1 MPLDKLD
8 IAMLEDVGTGAD
20 QLVQLDS
27 NAKLPAIDASN
38 LINIPAANLTGPL
51 PAGDASAFTN
61 LTAANIN
68 GTIPDAAFPAI
79 LPARNAQALT
89 NLNAANLSGTM
100 PAGMTLQ
107 GSGALITGLV
117 ASELSGTS
125 SAIDGNAITNLN
137 AANLTGTINSGIT
150 YAGDGGPLTNLN
162 AANLTGTINSGITY
176 AGDGN
181 PLTNLNASNLGTGTI
196 PDARFPATLP
206 ILDGSNLTNV
216 AANIVGDGS
225 ALTNLTAANINGVG
239 TLPSDRL
246 IGQLPALDGSQLT
259 GVQASLTGD
268 GSGLT
273 NLDSA
278 QLTGTSA
285 AIDGNAITNV
295 NAANLTGTINS
306 GITYAGDGGP
316 LTNLTAGNLIGALP
330 ALDAGLLTNVPA
342 GNLTGTVPLSNLV
355 VKQVL
360 SYTKVNGWSSSSD
373 TFVNVP
379 DMEISV
385 TTTQLNSRLLVFGHL
400 ALSATSNYSWGGW
413 HIRLTRDGTSM
424 KVGTGASGET
434 YDELGAMGGLTRS
447 DPLHATHPAPFN
459 EVDDPQVAS
468 GTTLVYKVQ
477 LAATHLFTGS
487 TCTVHVNQSAT
498 PGASNGA
505 GVGVSTITVL
515 EVAA

>member
-38 LINIPAANLTGPL
+38 LINITAANLTGPL
-51 PAGDASAFTN
+51 PASDASAFTN

-89 NLNAANLSGTM
+89 NLNAANL
-100 PAGMTLQ
+100 
-107 GSGALITGLV
+107 
-117 ASELSGTS
+117 
-125 SAIDGNAITNLN
+125 
-137 AANLTGTINSGIT
+137 TGTINSGIT

-162 AANLTGTINSGITY
+162 A
-176 AGDGN
+176 
-181 PLTNLNASNLGTGTI
+181 SNLSQGTI
-196 PDARFPATLP
+196 PTAVIPDPLP
-206 ILDGSNLTNV
+206 ILDGSALTGV
-216 AANIVGDGS
+216 TAVLVGDGS
-225 ALTNLTAANINGVG
+225 GLTNLDGSEVATGTIDSARLDTGVTENKVIMVEKVG
-239 TLPSDRL
+239 GVDMLPTVN
-246 IGQLPALDGSQLT
+246 GSQLT

-273 NLDSA
+273 LLDSA

-316 LTNLTAGNLIGALP
+316 LTNLTSGNLVGALP
-330 ALDAGLLTNVPA
+330 SLDAGLLYNVPA
-342 GNLTGTVPLSNLV
+342 GNLTGTIPLSNLV
-355 VKQVL
+355 VKQVKT
-360 SYTKVNGWSSSSD
+360 YTKANAFSTSSD
-373 TFVNVP
+373 TFVDVT
-379 DMEISV
+379 DMEISI
-385 TTTQLNSRLLVFGHL
+385 TTSATNSRLLVFGHL

-413 HIRLTRDGTSM
+413 HVRLTRDGTVM
-424 KVGTGASGET
+424 TVGSDTTSGN
-434 YDELGAMGGLTRS
+434 DEQGVIGGLTRS
-447 DPLHATHPAPFN
+447 DPLHATHPAPFH
-459 EVDDPQVAS
+459 EVDVPTVATN
-468 GTTLVYKVQ
+468 TTLVYKVQ
-477 LAATHLFTGS
+477 VAATHLFTGS
-487 TCTVHVNQSAT
+487 TCTVYVNRSAS
-498 PGASNGA
+498 PGASNGS

-515 EVAA
+515 EVAV

>member
-1 MPLDKLD
+1 MALDKLD
-8 IAMLEDVGTGAD
+8 IAMLEDVGNGAN

-27 NAKLPAIDASN
+27 NAKLPALDASN
-38 LINIPAANLTGPL
+38 LINVTAANLTGSL

-100 PAGMTLQ
+100 PATVTLQ

-117 ASELSGTS
+117 ASELTGNI
-125 SAIDGNAITNLN
+125 SAINGNA
-137 AANLTGTINSGIT
+137 
-150 YAGDGGPLTNLN
+150 LTNLN
-162 AANLTGTINSGITY
+162 AASLTGTINSGITY

-181 PLTNLNASNLGTGTI
+181 PLTNLNASELGTGTI

-206 ILDGSNLTNV
+206 AVDGSNLTNV

-246 IGQLPALDGSQLT
+246 TGQLPALDGSLLT
-259 GVQASLTGD
+259 GVQAALTGD

-273 NLDSA
+273 LLNSA
-278 QLTGTSA
+278 QLTGTAA
-285 AIDGNAITNV
+285 AINGNAITNL

-306 GITYAGDGGP
+306 SITYAGDGGP
-316 LTNLTAGNLIGALP
+316 LTNLSAGNLVGALP

-355 VKQVL
+355 VKQVKT
-360 SYTKVNGWSSSSD
+360 YTKANGWSTSSD
-373 TFVNVP
+373 AFVDVT
-379 DMEISV
+379 DMTISI
-385 TTTQLNSRLLVFGHL
+385 TTTAANSRLFVFGHL
-400 ALSATSNYSWGGW
+400 ACSATTNYSWGGW
-413 HIRLTRDGTSM
+413 HMRLTRDGTAM
-424 KVGTGASGET
+424 TVGTDTTGGN
-434 YDELGAMGGLTRS
+434 DEQGAMGGLTRS
-447 DPLHATHPAPFN
+447 DPLHATHPVPFH
-459 EVDDPQVAS
+459 EIDVPTVAA

-477 LAATHLFTGS
+477 VAATHLFTGS
-487 TCTVHVNQSAT
+487 TCTVYVNRSAS
-498 PGASNGA
+498 PGASNGS
-505 GVGVSTITVL
+505 GVGVSSITVL
-515 EVAA
+515 EVAS